1 MRSDLVF
8 VLVVL
13 GLCAL
18 LMMFQEDRVLI
29 PSTQTR
35 EEARVRVRRLVEA
48 MMAARNGSGRH
59 Y

>member
-1 MRSDLVF
+1 MF

-18 LMMFQEDRVLI
+18 LMMFQEEGVLT